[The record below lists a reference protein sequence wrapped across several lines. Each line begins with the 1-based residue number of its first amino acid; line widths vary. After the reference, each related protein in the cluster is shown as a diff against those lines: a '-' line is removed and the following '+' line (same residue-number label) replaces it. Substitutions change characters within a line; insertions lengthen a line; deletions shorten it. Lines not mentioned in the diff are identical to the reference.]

1 MCVCSCVYIC
11 RRQPCCCGWSN
22 SIWKP
27 VYINVYVDFWRETAL
42 HLRHELAQRTAEV
55 QRLKVEVAW
64 AANQHGAGDGG
75 GGGGGREVG
84 DGRGGGRGAGG
95 GRGGG
100 GRERGRGGGGGGG
113 RVSWWEGTELS
124 RSWDAVASAIDGHTG
139 ADCVRLSSVKVTQL
153 NGGGAGGGG
162 GGGVFGQEKQN
173 SVSSVKENFL
183 TNELPIKAE
192 QFANYFAHGG
202 REAEKASDL
211 SYSGASGI
219 ANTVN
224 TGNTG
229 HNERA
234 EKASD
239 LSHSLTASS
248 VPSCVPKSSVPKL
261 WKPAETLRANSLN
274 SVTNSLNYVT
284 NSLNS
289 VTNSPKLR
297 QLPRPTTTPPYAG
310 HPSPREKGGGGVWGG
325 EGMKMPLTQL
335 TGNSQPPVVIGVCG
349 GGGGG
354 GGRGGGGNGREE
366 WIQRVLPAEL
376 QFFR

>member
-1 MCVCSCVYIC
+1 VYI
-11 RRQPCCCGWSN
+11 
-22 SIWKP
+22 
-27 VYINVYVDFWRETAL
+27 DFWRETAL

-64 AANQHGAGDGG
+64 AANQHGAGGGG

-84 DGRGGGRGAGG
+84 DGRGGGRAAGG

-113 RVSWWEGTELS
+113 VSWWEGTELS

-139 ADCVRLSSVKVTQL
+139 VDRVRQSIKVTQV
-153 NGGGAGGGG
+153 NGGGGGGGG
-162 GGGVFGQEKQN
+162 GGGVFGQEKEN
-173 SVSSVKENFL
+173 SVSSVKENFV
-183 TNELPIKAE
+183 TNELPIKAK

-224 TGNTG
+224 SISGNTG
-229 HNERA
+229 RTERA

-248 VPSCVPKSSVPKL
+248 VPSCVPKSSVLKL
-261 WKPAETLRANSLN
+261 WKPAETPCANSLN
-274 SVTNSLNYVT
+274 SVTNSLNSVT
-284 NSLNS
+284 NSFNS

-297 QLPRPTTTPPYAG
+297 QLPHPTTTPPYAG
-310 HPSPREKGGGGVWGG
+310 HPSPRERGGGRGGGV
-325 EGMKMPLTQL
+325 MKMPLTQL
-335 TGNSQPPVVIGVCG
+335 TGNSQPPVVKGGSG
-349 GGGGG
+349 GGGGE
-354 GGRGGGGNGREE
+354 GGGGGLGGQGNGQEE
-366 WIQRVLPAEL
+366 WIQRVIPAGL